1 MMESQTPKFQHKRSG
16 VVLPP
21 GLAVPTRPQ
30 ASRRRSARRLLPFW
44 IGLALL
50 QLGIGSVLWLQ
61 PAVPDSLVAGLVAA
75 DLGVTL
81 VLIGLST
88 VLIVVLM
95 RSLRTERRLRV
106 EQQALIDALPTGLA
120 LWDRDDRLE
129 LMNAD
134 FRLLYGDLG
143 DSLEPGARFEDLLRA
158 AVSQG
163 LVPEAAADPESWI
176 RARLA
181 QHQAPGP
188 AILRQMPDGRW
199 RRIVEQR
206 LPDSRLLS
214 HSIDVTE
221 LMRAHRASELART
234 RLEDA
239 IEALPAGFELYDA
252 EDRLVLVNS
261 LVKSQYPLLAD
272 LWDQGLTWEQLVR
285 AHRARGG
292 LSNLEQDFEVWLRDR
307 RAQRIS
313 GGPAR
318 LQSAVPG
325 KWIRSFERRT
335 RDGGLVG
342 VRVDVSEQIERESA
356 LTQLNAQLDS
366 VNEDLRR
373 LAETDPLTGLGNRRA
388 FEKALATALSQ
399 PPGAALLLL
408 DVDHFKRYND
418 RYGHPA
424 GDAVLRR
431 IAGVLMA
438 ALRSPVDV
446 VARIGGEEFAV
457 LLPGTN
463 LADAHEMG
471 RRCLALLAD
480 ADIAHADSPMGS
492 RVTASM
498 GVAHAGGS
506 SEGHP
511 GADLLQ
517 RADAALYRAKSGGRN
532 QVVAARPLEADHR

>member
-1 MMESQTPKFQHKRSG
+1 MSLVRPQTPDPPHQHSG
-16 VVLPP
+16 NPLPSSP
-21 GLAVPTRPQ
+21 A
-30 ASRRRSARRLLPFW
+30 ASAARQTSVRRSAWRLLPFW

-50 QLGIGSVLWLQ
+50 QLAIGAGLWLQ
-61 PAVPDSLVAGLVAA
+61 PAASDAVFAGLVAA
-75 DLGVTL
+75 DIGVTL
-81 VLIGLST
+81 VLIGLGT
-88 VLIVVLM
+88 VLIVALV
-95 RSLRTERRLRV
+95 RSLRTERRLRE

-120 LWDRDDRLE
+120 LWSPDDRLK
-129 LMNAD
+129 LINAD
-134 FRLLYGDLG
+134 FRRLYGDIGEGLM
-143 DSLEPGARFEDLLRA
+143 PGARFEDLLRA
-158 AVSQG
+158 AVAQG
-163 LVPEAAADPESWI
+163 LVPQAVADPEAWI
-176 RARLA
+176 AARLE
-181 QHQAPGP
+181 QHRSPGP
-188 AILRQMPDGRW
+188 AVLRQMHDGRW
-199 RRIVEQR
+199 RRLVEQR
-206 LPDSRLLS
+206 LPDGRLLS

-221 LMRAHRASELART
+221 LMQAHHASELART

-292 LSNLEQDFEVWLRDR
+292 LLDIAQDFEAWVLDR
-307 RAQRIS
+307 HTQRRS
-313 GGPAR
+313 DGPAR
-318 LQSAVPG
+318 LQATAPG
-325 KWIRSFERRT
+325 QWISSFERRT

-342 VRVDVSEQIERESA
+342 VRVDVSEQIEREKA
-356 LTQLNAQLDS
+356 LTRLNAQLDS
-366 VNEDLRR
+366 VNEELRR
-373 LAETDPLTGLGNRRA
+373 MAETDALTGLGNRRG
-388 FEKALATALSQ
+388 FEKALATSLAEPS
-399 PPGAALLLL
+399 GAALLLL

-438 ALRSPVDV
+438 ALRSPADV

-463 LADAHEMG
+463 LFDASEMG

-498 GVAHAGGS
+498 GVAYACGV
-506 SEGHP
+506 SEGVP
-511 GADLLQ
+511 GADLMQ

-532 QVVAARPLEADHR
+532 QVVAA

>member
-1 MMESQTPKFQHKRSG
+1 
-16 VVLPP
+16 
-21 GLAVPTRPQ
+21 
-30 ASRRRSARRLLPFW
+30 
-44 IGLALL
+44 
-50 QLGIGSVLWLQ
+50 
-61 PAVPDSLVAGLVAA
+61 LVAA
-75 DLGVTL
+75 DIGVTL
-81 VLIGLST
+81 VLIGLGT
-88 VLIVVLM
+88 LLISALI
-95 RSLRTERRLRV
+95 RSLRTERRLRE

-120 LWDRDDRLE
+120 LWSPDDRLE

-134 FRLLYGDLG
+134 FRRLYGDIGEGLR
-143 DSLEPGARFEDLLRA
+143 PGARFEDLLRA
-158 AVSQG
+158 AVARG
-163 LVPEAAADPESWI
+163 LVPEAAADPQHWI
-176 RARLA
+176 AARLE
-181 QHQAPGP
+181 QHLAPGP
-188 AILRQMPDGRW
+188 AVLRQMPDGRW

-206 LPDSRLLS
+206 LPDGRMLS

-221 LMRAHRASELART
+221 LMQAHRASELSRT

-261 LVKSQYPLLAD
+261 QVKLQYPLLAD

-292 LSNLEQDFEVWLRDR
+292 LSNLAQDFEAWMHDR
-307 RAQRIS
+307 HAQRRT
-313 GGPAR
+313 GEPAR
-318 LQSAVPG
+318 LHAVVPG
-325 KWIRSFERRT
+325 KWIRRFERRT

-342 VRVDVSEQIERESA
+342 VRVDVSEQIEREHA

-373 LAETDPLTGLGNRRA
+373 LSETDALTGLGNRRA
-388 FEKALATALSQ
+388 FDRVLADSLAD
-399 PPGAALLLL
+399 PAGAALMLL

-418 RYGHPA
+418 CYGHPA

-438 ALRSPVDV
+438 ALRSPADV

-457 LLPGTN
+457 LLPGTD

-480 ADIAHADSPMGS
+480 ADIAHAGSPMGS

-498 GVAHAGGS
+498 GVAHAYGS
-506 SEGHP
+506 SEGNP

-517 RADAALYRAKSGGRN
+517 RADAALYRAKSGGRDR
-532 QVVAARPLEADHR
+532 VVSAWPSDADHL